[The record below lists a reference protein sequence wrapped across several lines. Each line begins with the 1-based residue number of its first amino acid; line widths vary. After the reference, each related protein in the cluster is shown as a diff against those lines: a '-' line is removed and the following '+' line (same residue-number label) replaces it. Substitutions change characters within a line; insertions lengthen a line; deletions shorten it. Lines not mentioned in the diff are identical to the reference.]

1 MNICNPYLKGLMP
14 KVESTDV
21 GYKIETQVLT
31 PAMLV
36 AWNDF
41 GLKMG
46 AYEVS
51 ITKQD
56 NTVTTNISLGENHQ
70 ANKLFN
76 TAKQFADYVAKKQG
90 A

>member
-1 MNICNPYLKGLMP
+1 MNICNPYLKDLMP
-14 KVESTDV
+14 KLESTDK

-36 AWNDF
+36 AWSDF
-41 GLKMG
+41 GITIG

-51 ITKQD
+51 ITKKD
-56 NTVTTNISLGENHQ
+56 NTITTNISLGANHE
-70 ANKLFN
+70 ANKVLN